1 MNYLLTMVL
10 LTCAFSLGKL
20 AALIPMGDNSPKV
33 EVVLGL
39 MAVELLFVDA
49 FPKPP
54 AHPTL
59 KLKVV
64 FCGVVVLIVA
74 LGVRLMIL
82 PVIFLAVAF
91 VLLAIFNV
99 LLIF

>member
-1 MNYLLTMVL
+1 MVL

-20 AALIPMGDNSPKV
+20 AALIPMGESNPKV

-39 MAVELLFVDA
+39 MAVELLFVDS
-49 FPKPP
+49 FPK
-54 AHPTL
+54 ATFHPTL
-59 KLKVV
+59 ELKFV

-74 LGVRLMIL
+74 LGVRLMIP
-82 PVIFLAVAF
+82 PVLFLAVVF
-91 VLLAIFNV
+91 VLLAIFNM